1 MKAVGLTGWAAS
13 LRQANHDASTSPRGP
28 PIWEE
33 PAVEDAEPGGTRFEI
48 LHRLASTRASQ
59 LECQEGMRAACE
71 GLEQERSQTKVLKSE
86 LERTQQAL
94 QTARGAASTRRALER
109 GAEEHSISLVQSHTA
124 ISQQNI
130 ELSADSA
137 RLHLELARRDE
148 REIKLRAASANRRSE
163 LMLQRR
169 AQQQA
174 RCTSDGQLD
183 RALDALRAEQ
193 TQSEELQGELA
204 AAQRAARQAA
214 VRVEATRAQLHAEVQ
229 AAEAVRARCE
239 AAEGGSTRLRKEL
252 KQAAQREAAGMQRAS
267 VQQARTSRSIP
278 HAYHMQAR
286 VAKLQLHHVPL
297 PTYCDCPLYRTALR
311 GSSCSCAASAS

>member
-1 MKAVGLTGWAAS
+1 M
-13 LRQANHDASTSPRGP
+13 
-28 PIWEE
+28 
-33 PAVEDAEPGGTRFEI
+33 EDAEPGGTRFEI

-59 LECQEGMRAACE
+59 LECQEGMRTACE
-71 GLEQERSQTKVLKSE
+71 RLEQERSQTKGLKSE

-94 QTARGAASTRRALER
+94 HTARGAASTRRALER
-109 GAEEHSISLVQSHTA
+109 GAEEHSISIVQSHTA

-239 AAEGGSTRLRKEL
+239 AAEGGSSRLRKEL
-252 KQAAQREAAGMQRAS
+252 KQAAKREATGMQRAS
-267 VQQARTSRSIP
+267 VQQARTSQSIP

-286 VAKLQLHHVPL
+286 IAKLLL
-297 PTYCDCPLYRTALR
+297 STTTTYCDCPTISRTAL
-311 GSSCSCAASAS
+311 